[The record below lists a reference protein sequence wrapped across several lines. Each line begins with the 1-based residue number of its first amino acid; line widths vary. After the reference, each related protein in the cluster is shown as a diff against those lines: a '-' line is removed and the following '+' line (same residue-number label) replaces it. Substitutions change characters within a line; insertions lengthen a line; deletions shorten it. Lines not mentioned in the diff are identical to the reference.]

1 MDPPEQQLAHFPDLA
16 MLSPQ
21 EMMMLRGK
29 FRLFTGEE
37 TFRKGFWSVA
47 SAAASGANKM
57 DGNSLCE

>member
-1 MDPPEQQLAHFPDLA
+1 MDPPEQQLAHFPDLM
-16 MLSPQ
+16 MLTPQ

-29 FRLFTGEE
+29 FRLFTGGEIV
-37 TFRKGFWSVA
+37 RKGLWCVA